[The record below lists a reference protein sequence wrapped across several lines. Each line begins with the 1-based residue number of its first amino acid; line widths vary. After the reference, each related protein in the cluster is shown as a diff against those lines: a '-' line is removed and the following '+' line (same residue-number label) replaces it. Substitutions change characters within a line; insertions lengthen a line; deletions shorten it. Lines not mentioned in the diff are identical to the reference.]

1 MDIQEI
7 AIQKANR
14 FIFKCWDFAGQ
25 EEYYATHQCF
35 LSQRSLYV
43 LVWDVREEEVGIE
56 GLRPWLN
63 NLQTRVPR
71 SRVIIV
77 GTHLDQVSREKI
89 TAGFENEM
97 NAKVFT
103 MVRNYKELLCQEE
116 MIIMLTCNKERDYLQ
131 DCKASK
137 YLQLIRYACCF
148 YNKQL

>member
-7 AIQKANR
+7 VIQKANR
-14 FIFKCWDFAGQ
+14 FTFKCWDFAGQ

-116 MIIMLTCNKERDYLQ
+116 MIMMLTCNKERDYLQ

-137 YLQLIRYACCF
+137 YL
-148 YNKQL
+148 